1 MALDSGYWNQCLYW
15 QSVIIIRQISIRII
29 VIIWSSII
37 WNIIGVVAVLYIQEI
52 LPLCL
57 PFQAM
62 NNEGTR
68 KDIKIGGLIYLFNAN
83 SRVNT
88 YVNKTFAAWMA
99 KYMPIP
105 IRDIPEMIEMPIRIG
120 LDKKRL
126 KVLAMMAIA
135 KSQIKRPIRIPEL
148 YKSK

>member
-1 MALDSGYWNQCLYW
+1 MGDKCPAW
-15 QSVIIIRQISIRII
+15 
-29 VIIWSSII
+29 
-37 WNIIGVVAVLYIQEI
+37 
-52 LPLCL
+52 
-57 PFQAM
+57 
-62 NNEGTR
+62 TK

-83 SRVNT
+83 TRVIA

-105 IRDIPEMIEMPIRIG
+105 IRDIPEMIEMPIRMG

-126 KVLAMMAIA
+126 KVLAMMAIT